1 MEYRTTEAYGEKVTA
16 KKKAEKSSNAYE
28 NKVDK
33 KRELEKPCTVAID
46 K

>member
-16 KKKAEKSSNAYE
+16 KKKAEKSSNADE

-33 KRELEKPCTVAID
+33 KKRAGKTMHCCNR
-46 K
+46 